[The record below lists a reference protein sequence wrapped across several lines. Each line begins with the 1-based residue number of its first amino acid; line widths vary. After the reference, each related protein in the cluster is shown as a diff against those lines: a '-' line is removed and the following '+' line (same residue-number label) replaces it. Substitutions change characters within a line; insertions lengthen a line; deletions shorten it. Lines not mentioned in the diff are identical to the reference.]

1 MIDKTLSLRQ
11 NKKTFALYLR
21 HGKYVFDVICAL
33 FLLMI
38 LAPLFLMIVLLIKL
52 ESKGS
57 VFFMQDRVGKNGEI
71 FKIFKFRSMTTVDN
85 GDIVVQATKNDMRI
99 TKIGKFIRKTSIDE
113 LPQLINVV
121 LGDMSLVGPRPHAVA
136 HDREFAQK
144 QPQYVLRQNVL
155 PGITGYAQVKGFRGE
170 TDTDEKLLGRIK
182 YDVKYVNKI
191 SFFLDMKILLKTVW
205 IVFFPKNA
213 Y

>member
-1 MIDKTLSLRQ
+1 MIDKTLSLGQ
-11 NKKTFALYLR
+11 NKKTFALYVR
-21 HGKYVFDVICAL
+21 YGKYAFDAVCAL

-38 LAPLFLMIVLLIKL
+38 LAPLFLIVALLIKL
-52 ESKGS
+52 ESKGP
-57 VFFMQDRVGKNGEI
+57 VFFMQNRVGKNGEI
-71 FKIFKFRSMTTVDN
+71 FKIFKFRSMTTMDN
-85 GDIVVQATKNDMRI
+85 GDNVVQATKNDMRI

-205 IVFFPKNA
+205 IVLFPKNA